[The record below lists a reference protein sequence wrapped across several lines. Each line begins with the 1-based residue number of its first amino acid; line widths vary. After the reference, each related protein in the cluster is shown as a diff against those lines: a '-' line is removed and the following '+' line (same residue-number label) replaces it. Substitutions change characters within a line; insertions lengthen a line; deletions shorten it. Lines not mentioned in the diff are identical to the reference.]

1 MNRWKKQD
9 KHDRKECAWNTE
21 STLPTV
27 GNEVS
32 FKVLTDEEKQV
43 IHAGRIKQSLSCDSQ
58 EHICD
63 KKLFFFFF
71 EQMFLLEKM
80 VDLSDGKD
88 NLIGGYGF
96 FSTAPKTFSKV

>member
-63 KKLFFFFF
+63 KKLFFFFSVYAMHF
-71 EQMFLLEKM
+71 SILLLILIFCN
-80 VDLSDGKD
+80 LSP
-88 NLIGGYGF
+88 GF
-96 FSTAPKTFSKV
+96 

>member
-9 KHDRKECAWNTE
+9 KHDRKECTWNTE

-27 GNEVS
+27 GNDVS

-43 IHAGRIKQSLSCDSQ
+43 IHAGRVKQSLLCDSK

-63 KKLFFFFF
+63 KKLFLFLNRCFCWKKWWIY
-71 EQMFLLEKM
+71 QMVKIT
-80 VDLSDGKD
+80 S
-88 NLIGGYGF
+88 
-96 FSTAPKTFSKV
+96 